1 MNKNKLKR
9 DLYKTIKSEGW
20 YIDRSRWRDDN
31 TLHIGI
37 EKEGWYEECRK
48 LQKRYGLGKVFEKK
62 VDEIISQRIKQLKPI
77 LKKQVPGIKKITS
90 EDFWSGHA
98 SCGSGIR
105 VHF

>member
-20 YIDRSRWRDDN
+20 FIDRSRWRDDN

-37 EKEGWYEECRK
+37 EKEGWYKEVCK
-48 LQKRYGLGKVFEKK
+48 LQNKIKNNEVRRKVI
-62 VDEIISQRIKQLKPI
+62 DDIINQRIKQLKPI
-77 LKKQVPGIKKITS
+77 LKKQVPGIKKITR
-90 EDFWSGHA
+90 ELFWSGHA

>member
-37 EKEGWYEECRK
+37 GKEGWYEECRK

-62 VDEIISQRIKQLKPI
+62 VDEIINGRIDQLKPI
-77 LKKQVPGIKKITS
+77 LKKQVPGIKKITR
-90 EDFWSGHA
+90 ELFWSGHA

>member
-9 DLYKTIKSEGW
+9 DLYKAIKSEDW
-20 YIDRSRWRDDN
+20 FIDRSRWREDN

-37 EKEGWYEECRK
+37 EKEGWYKEVCK
-48 LQKRYGLGKVFEKK
+48 LQDQYGIGKVFSQK
-62 VDEIISQRIKQLKPI
+62 VDDIINQRINLLKPK
-77 LKKQVPGIKKITS
+77 LKKQVPGIKKITR
-90 EDFWSGHA
+90 EKFWSGHA